1 MIKSPYFILIVLFT
15 SLLFSCSE
23 KESSNSV
30 IDQVRELQFEVV
42 DSLIVD
48 VMEDVTIL
56 DYLEELDPFR
66 DLQFEVLDSL
76 MVDVLEDLVIL
87 DYQVELDQYLMKE
100 RRGGKIFL
108 VNGKGELIEEIELA
122 GEGPNQVP
130 MIWEGRFIG
139 KDRYIFK
146 EMSATMDFHVF
157 DRDFKKI
164 EKIKGPA
171 VGLNAIFISFFRQ
184 TFTIWNEGGKDLI
197 LGEEV
202 NSYIPTA
209 VDPLKIGGDF
219 YNQVKS
225 GFHYDLSQ
233 DSITYLNLYSKA
245 WEPRKSNRW
254 IGQSFPFLAFDP
266 IRKKASV
273 LPPIGNQL
281 FLYDLDGNSFI
292 NEKVVTLT
300 HPDRTQ
306 DIPDPAQENMLYP
319 SFSDV
324 KTFGD
329 YKLAIF
335 YTGIPEDVYN
345 EYRAK
350 GENYRQDPEYRAA
363 VAKYR
368 NPRYILIKEDQQIG
382 ILNKLP
388 VEGDVN
394 LGLADGTLIVKAADG
409 KVEREYNLF
418 YKIRLVEE

>member
-1 MIKSPYFILIVLFT
+1 M
-15 SLLFSCSE
+15 
-23 KESSNSV
+23 
-30 IDQVRELQFEVV
+30 
-42 DSLIVD
+42 
-48 VMEDVTIL
+48 
-56 DYLEELDPFR
+56 
-66 DLQFEVLDSL
+66 
-76 MVDVLEDLVIL
+76 
-87 DYQVELDQYLMKE
+87 
-100 RRGGKIFL
+100 
-108 VNGKGELIEEIELA
+108 
-122 GEGPNQVP
+122 
-130 MIWEGRFIG
+130 G

-184 TFTIWNEGGKDLI
+184 TFTSWNEGGNDFI

-202 NSYIPTA
+202 NSYVPTD
-209 VDPLKIGGDF
+209 VDPEKIGGDF

-233 DSITYLNLYSKA
+233 DSITYLNLYSEA
-245 WEPRKSNRW
+245 WIPRKTNRW

-266 IRKKASV
+266 IRKKAAV

-281 FLYDLDGNSFI
+281 FMYDLDGNSLI
-292 NEKVVTLT
+292 NEKAVELS

-306 DIPDPAQENMLYP
+306 EIPDPSQENLLYP

-329 YKLAIF
+329 YQLAIF
-335 YTGIPEDVYN
+335 YTGIPEDVFN

-350 GENYRQDPEYRAA
+350 GENYHQDPEWREA

-368 NPRYILIKEDQQIG
+368 NLRYIVIKGDQQIG

-394 LGLADGTLIVKAADG
+394 LGLADGTLILKAADG
-409 KVEREYNLF
+409 KVERDYNLF
-418 YKIRLVEE
+418 YKIRLMEE